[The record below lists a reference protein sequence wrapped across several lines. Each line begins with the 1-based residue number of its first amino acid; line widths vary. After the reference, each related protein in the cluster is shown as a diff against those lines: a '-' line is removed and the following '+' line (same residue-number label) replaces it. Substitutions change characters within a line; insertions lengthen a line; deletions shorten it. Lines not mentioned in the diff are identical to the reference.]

1 MKFKLLTPIII
12 IGFSFSNLTEAQF
25 KQFQNPLGA
34 IIGNSSESSGDISSI
49 QDNLLADLTDALG
62 DVLAAQAII
71 AKAQGNQELAATLD
85 NTSKK
90 MKGGDASNED
100 IQGGLSLSSD
110 TVAAQQNVISE
121 SDSISDESKVLYAKA
136 LTPYVKSVAKT
147 AKLSKPIKDFMK
159 EAQNSLKSIKNP
171 MQIRKLKKTLD
182 VGLFVGKNAPKL
194 IVNLGKSSKDLL
206 TFAKKNDL
214 DTSGADDIE
223 FDM

>member
-34 IIGNSSESSGDISSI
+34 ITGNSSESSGDISSI

-90 MKGGDASNED
+90 MK
-100 IQGGLSLSSD
+100 
-110 TVAAQQNVISE
+110 
-121 SDSISDESKVLYAKA
+121 
-136 LTPYVKSVAKT
+136 
-147 AKLSKPIKDFMK
+147 
-159 EAQNSLKSIKNP
+159 
-171 MQIRKLKKTLD
+171 
-182 VGLFVGKNAPKL
+182 
-194 IVNLGKSSKDLL
+194 LL
-206 TFAKKNDL
+206 LLNK
-214 DTSGADDIE
+214 
-223 FDM
+223 M